1 MKALLALHESTT
13 EEIIGDLLQIDP
25 QYAKGIA
32 GQLRLSQILELVQE
46 IKSNNI
52 DGALDIL
59 QPYIQQQAQPMEARK
74 LDELTTDT
82 MKKTAN
88 TNLLKTTGPELDDG
102 SANSVKGE
110 KKDTEKELATG
121 QPTGKGKVTF
131 TSDTGEVE
139 QEIPASTGTRFR
151 MARQSP
157 GANVRNIG

>member
-32 GQLRLSQILELVQE
+32 GQMRLSQILELVTE
-46 IKSNNI
+46 IKRNNI

-59 QPYIQQQAQPMEARK
+59 QPYIPNQPMEAGSPTSPQK
-74 LDELTTDT
+74 QKTT
-82 MKKTAN
+82 TAN
-88 TNLLKTTGPELDDG
+88 KQQTGLDDG
-102 SANSVKGE
+102 SANSVKGVV
-110 KKDTEKELATG
+110 KDTEKELATG

-131 TSDTGEVE
+131 TSDTGDVE
-139 QEIPASTGTRFR
+139 QEIPASTGTRLR

-157 GANVRNIG
+157 GANVRKIG

>member
-25 QYAKGIA
+25 QYAKGVA
-32 GQLRLSQILELVQE
+32 GQLRLSQILELVYE

-59 QPYIQQQAQPMEARK
+59 QPYIQQQAQPMEAKK

-82 MKKTAN
+82 MKKTASMN
-88 TNLLKTTGPELDDG
+88 KQQTELGDG
-102 SANSVKGE
+102 SANSVKGVE
-110 KKDTEKELATG
+110 KDTEKELATG